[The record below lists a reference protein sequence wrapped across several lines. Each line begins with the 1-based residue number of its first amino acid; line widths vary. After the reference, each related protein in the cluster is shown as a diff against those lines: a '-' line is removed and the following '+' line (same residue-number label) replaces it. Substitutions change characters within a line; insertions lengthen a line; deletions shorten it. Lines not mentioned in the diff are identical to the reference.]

1 MMFLVCHS
9 LSKSKKSLFFYLLSD
24 LITTEKNKKLL

>member
-9 LSKSKKSLFFYLLSD
+9 LSESKKSLFFYLLSD
-24 LITTEKNKKLL
+24 LFTTEKNKEVL